1 MRILILGSI
10 SFSTEMQETSKKLE
24 SLGHYIKLPE
34 FIDDYLKLDS
44 REDMH
49 KAAIKNKKTHDLFRK
64 YYELINENDAILIVN
79 EKKRGIENYVGANS
93 LIEMAYAH
101 ILNKKI
107 YLLNGIPQMD
117 YTDEIETLNPTIL
130 KRDLTKI
137 PKE

>member
-1 MRILILGSI
+1 M
-10 SFSTEMQETSKKLE
+10 SFSIEMQKIGERLKSF
-24 SLGHYIKLPE
+24 GHYVKLPT

-49 KAAIKNKKTHDLFRK
+49 KAAIKNKKTHNLFKK
-64 YYELINENDAILIVN
+64 YYELISENDAILIVN

-107 YLLNGIPQMD
+107 YLLEGIPQMD
-117 YTDEIETLNPTIL
+117 YTDEIEALNPTIL
-130 KRDLTKI
+130 KGDLTKI